1 MKKEEKLIKI
11 LEKIV
16 LADLSEENKRKKVYY
31 GK

>member
-16 LADLSEENKRKKVYY
+16 LADLSEENKRK
-31 GK
+31 